1 MTRPSPALFEPQAA
15 SAGIEQLR
23 QLLAEDGWIDP
34 AQARLTALS
43 GGVSSDVVRVDCDDS
58 TIVVKR
64 ALEKLKVSD
73 DWFADVGR
81 TRYEHLYMECVSG
94 FLPHA
99 VPRVL
104 HVNDRKG
111 YFCMEWL
118 GEGWSNWK
126 QCLLEGSWSCEHARE
141 AGRILGIIH
150 RNTHGDPALEK
161 TFDSTSNFH
170 QLRLNPYLLTTGR
183 RHPSLQSLF
192 TVEAERIAST
202 RQCLIHGDYSPKN
215 MLVRD
220 GRLVVLDCEVAW
232 YGDPSFDLAF
242 LLSHLH
248 LKALLHAPNSA
259 AAMDLITAA
268 RGAYLAERRLDA
280 SNAEE
285 FRGHVARLLLML
297 MLARVDGKSPVEY
310 LAGDS
315 LRQDFIRRFATDH
328 LSCSRPPELETL
340 TFLWFEGLQGYF
352 SSPGPELEPI
362 PIH

>member
-1 MTRPSPALFEPQAA
+1 M
-15 SAGIEQLR
+15 
-23 QLLAEDGWIDP
+23 
-34 AQARLTALS
+34 
-43 GGVSSDVVRVDCDDS
+43 SSDVVRVDCDDR
-58 TIVVKR
+58 TFVVKR
-64 ALEKLKVSD
+64 ALEKLKVKD

-81 TRYEHLYMECVSG
+81 TRYEHLYMECVSA

-99 VPRVL
+99 VPQVL
-104 HVNDRKG
+104 HVNDAKG

-118 GEGWSNWK
+118 GDGWSNWK
-126 QCLLEGSWSCEHARE
+126 QSLLQGSWSREHARE

-150 RNTHGDPALEK
+150 RSTHGDPALEK
-161 TFDSTSNFH
+161 AFDSTGNFH

-192 TVEAERIAST
+192 TAEAERITST

-259 AAMDLITAA
+259 AAMDLVTAA
-268 RGAYLAERRLDA
+268 REAYLTERRLDA
-280 SNAEE
+280 SDAVE

-310 LAGDS
+310 LAGDPH
-315 LRQDFIRRFATDH
+315 RQYFIRRFATHH
-328 LSCSRPPELETL
+328 LTCSRSPELEPL
-340 TFLWFEGLQGYF
+340 TSLWFEGLRVEFPHQ
-352 SSPGPELEPI
+352 GPELELAPT
-362 PIH
+362 H

>member
-1 MTRPSPALFEPQAA
+1 M
-15 SAGIEQLR
+15 
-23 QLLAEDGWIDP
+23 DP
-34 AQARLTALS
+34 ARARLTPLS
-43 GGVSSDVVRVDCDDS
+43 GGVSSDVVRVDCDDR
-58 TIVVKR
+58 TFVVKR
-64 ALEKLKVSD
+64 ALEKLKVKDS
-73 DWFADVGR
+73 WFADVGR
-81 TRYEHLYMECVSG
+81 TRYEHLYMECVSA

-99 VPRVL
+99 VPQVL

-118 GEGWSNWK
+118 GDGWDNWK
-126 QCLLEGSWSCEHARE
+126 QCLLQGSWCREHARE

-170 QLRLNPYLLTTGR
+170 QLRLSPYLLTTGS

-192 TVEAERIAST
+192 TAEAERIAST

-259 AAMDLITAA
+259 EAIHLVTAA
-268 RGAYLAERRLDA
+268 RESYLAERRLDA
-280 SNAEE
+280 SDAVV
-285 FRGHVARLLLML
+285 FRAHVARLLLML

-310 LAGDS
+310 LAGAPR
-315 LRQDFIRRFATDH
+315 RQDFIRRFATEH
-328 LSCSRPPELETL
+328 LTCSSSPELELL
-340 TFLWFEGLQGYF
+340 TSLWFAGLQGDF
-352 SSPGPELEPI
+352 LSPGPELEPT